1 MILKNRSPVSTTGRI
16 LATFGGMFLTAGLFC
31 SPLANAETRTA
42 KSDVVE
48 PFASSACF
56 VGSSGDCTTAAVTAN
71 ASGNF
76 VDIGIN
82 NRLRPSPCPW
92 RVRDVNNDV
101 VVRSGTVGT
110 SSSHSERIP
119 GLFSVYQLELRGCS
133 ISARGDIDNT

>member
-1 MILKNRSPVSTTGRI
+1 MILKKLIIMRGR
-16 LATFGGMFLTAGLFC
+16 LAATFTGLLLAVGLVT
-31 SPLANAETRTA
+31 SPAANAAIYTVKPGPIGPLA
-42 KSDVVE
+42 
-48 PFASSACF
+48 SSTCF
-56 VGSSGDCTTAAVTAN
+56 VGSSGNCTTAAVTAN
-71 ASGNF
+71 ASGHF

-92 RVRDVNNDV
+92 RVRDVNNGA